1 MRDFTKRLAYEEE
14 QLNKKQ
20 SMFKKDKDK
29 IHNGIFRVTA
39 PSKTIPLEADFKE
52 MLFDKRLGKVFTS

>member
-1 MRDFTKRLAYEEE
+1 
-14 QLNKKQ
+14 
-20 SMFKKDKDK
+20 MFKKDKDK